1 MNSHQH
7 VKGLNR
13 VKGPREAP
21 DGPPPCGGLP
31 RSGAERE
38 GASPQGA
45 DPAPAGA
52 RPMLI
57 LLVLAVLLR
66 ILATE
71 EPHGGAAQ
79 PPERKLNTFARMGC
93 SSQSKAARG

>member
-1 MNSHQH
+1 MSAAPDAP
-7 VKGLNR
+7 
-13 VKGPREAP
+13 GPREAP
-21 DGPPPCGGLP
+21 DGPPLGGGLP

-38 GASPQGA
+38 RASPQGA

-66 ILATE
+66 ILAVSE
-71 EPHGGAAQ
+71 QLDGAA
-79 PPERKLNTFARMGC
+79 
-93 SSQSKAARG
+93 